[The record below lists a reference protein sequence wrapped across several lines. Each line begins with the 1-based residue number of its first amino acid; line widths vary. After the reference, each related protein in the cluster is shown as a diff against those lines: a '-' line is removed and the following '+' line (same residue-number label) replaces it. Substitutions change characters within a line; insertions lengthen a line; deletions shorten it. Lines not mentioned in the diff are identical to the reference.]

1 MIYTEYLILCFI
13 YLGRWLLKIR
23 KTGRCIHYDIK
34 TPPTFFS
41 FKIKTLNKIYSKII
55 VPWWLRIK
63 KAKQNSHN
71 ILYVHCS
78 RKCSPPP
85 LFPRE
90 DIGSAPQVIISS
102 RDAFSDKDYSSAKAW
117 SVRISKWRRKYWLS
131 FEGKKVLESVDKF
144 IVHCWKVHCLIVR
157 GMCHKSVANVLFI
170 FALGIFSGKF
180 YEFVNPKR

>member
-34 TPPTFFS
+34 KTPTFFS

-63 KAKQNSHN
+63 KAKQIHIIYYTYTAAEN
-71 ILYVHCS
+71 V
-78 RKCSPPP
+78 RPP

-131 FEGKKVLESVDKF
+131 FEGKKVFESVDKF

-180 YEFVNPKR
+180 YEFVIPKR

>member
-1 MIYTEYLILCFI
+1 MF
-13 YLGRWLLKIR
+13 
-23 KTGRCIHYDIK
+23 
-34 TPPTFFS
+34 
-41 FKIKTLNKIYSKII
+41 
-55 VPWWLRIK
+55 
-63 KAKQNSHN
+63 A
-71 ILYVHCS
+71 
-78 RKCSPPP
+78 PPP
-85 LFPRE
+85 LFHRE

-180 YEFVNPKR
+180 FEFVIPKR